1 MNKLKKSLSLFVAL
15 VLLFGVAVVPSAA
28 QTTQEAWDNYYAVDP
43 AVSAGVVLTPGSD
56 ESERYLSWYT
66 AAADG
71 NEAVLTESGGR
82 ETAVK
87 AQTVQT
93 LQGDYRAR
101 VVFTGLKPGAD
112 YSYIV
117 KSGDG
122 KVYGPYSFS
131 TLAGG
136 DFTALYVTDIHVTD
150 EEPNED
156 GVIAKPLSQYA
167 YRFHETIERAAQ
179 KAGGLDLILSAGDQ
193 ASSGLR
199 SEYTALAA
207 SPALKSVPFAMAIGN
222 HDRKHVDYR
231 FFKWQPNAYHMLVS
245 QYIGGDYWFVK
256 GDALFLV
263 FDSNNGSAIDHRNF
277 ARQACAQN
285 PSVKWRVAMFHHDL
299 YGQRIPH
306 RESENELL
314 RLVWAPI
321 CDEFGIDLCLLGHS
335 HYYTLSN
342 VLYNQKTVTDI
353 RELDRVTDP
362 KGTLYMVSG
371 SINRP
376 REIEADTPV
385 GDRVGQYYDT
395 QDVIYNTL
403 SFRDSSLTIRS
414 YTLEGDEK
422 FNEFTISKT
431 SAAGG
436 HVYKTA
442 QWYAPLI
449 RFIGTIYAVFNNM
462 GKYSDYKG
470 LGINVKFFDIVFGG
484 GNG

>member
-1 MNKLKKSLSLFVAL
+1 MTRIKKSISVFVAL
-15 VLLFGVAVVPSAA
+15 ALLFGVAVVPSAA
-28 QTTQEAWDNYYAVDP
+28 RTMQAAWDEYYAADP
-43 AVSAGVVLTPGSD
+43 AAGAGLVLTPGSD

-66 AAADG
+66 DSVDG
-71 NEAVLTESGGR
+71 NEAVLTENGAN
-82 ETAVK
+82 ETVVK
-87 AQTVQT
+87 ADTVQT

-101 VVFTGLKPGAD
+101 LAFSDLKAGTA
-112 YSYIV
+112 YSYTV

-122 KVYGPYSFS
+122 ETYGPYSFT
-131 TLAGG
+131 TLSGG
-136 DFTALYVTDIHVTD
+136 DFTALYVTDIHVTE

-167 YRFHETIERAAQ
+167 YRFHETVEAAAE
-179 KAGGLDLILSAGDQ
+179 KAGSLDLILSAGDQ

-207 SPALKSVPFAMAIGN
+207 SPALKTVPFAMTIGN

-231 FFKWQPNAYHMLVS
+231 FFKWQPNAYNMLVS

-277 ARQACAQN
+277 ARKACRLN

-314 RLVWAPI
+314 RQVWAPI
-321 CDEFGIDLCLLGHS
+321 CDEFGVDLCLLGHS

-353 RELDRVTDP
+353 HDLNGVTDP

-376 REIEADTPV
+376 REISEDTPV
-385 GDRVGQYYDT
+385 GDRVGKYYDT
-395 QDVIYNTL
+395 EDVIYNLL
-403 SFRDSSLTIRS
+403 SFSDSALTIRS
-414 YTLEGDEK
+414 YTLEGDEL
-422 FNEFTISKT
+422 FNEFTIQKT

-436 HVYKTA
+436 HVYRTA
-442 QWYAPLI
+442 QWYNPFI
-449 RFIGTIYAVFNNM
+449 RVIGTIYAVFNNM
-462 GKYSDYKG
+462 GKYSDYKELG
-470 LGINVKFFDIVFGG
+470 LDVRFFDIVFGG
-484 GNG
+484 KNE

>member
-1 MNKLKKSLSLFVAL
+1 ML
-15 VLLFGVAVVPSAA
+15 P
-28 QTTQEAWDNYYAVDP
+28 YC
-43 AVSAGVVLTPGSD
+43 
-56 ESERYLSWYT
+56 SEPLYRYL
-66 AAADG
+66 
-71 NEAVLTESGGR
+71 
-82 ETAVK
+82 
-87 AQTVQT
+87 
-93 LQGDYRAR
+93 
-101 VVFTGLKPGAD
+101 
-112 YSYIV
+112 V

-122 KVYGPYSFS
+122 EVYGPYSFT

-150 EEPNED
+150 EEPNEE
-156 GVIAKPLSQYA
+156 GEIAKPLSQYA

-231 FFKWQPNAYHMLVS
+231 FFKWQPNAYNMLVS

-376 REIEADTPV
+376 REIEEDTPV
-385 GDRVGQYYDT
+385 GDRVGKYYDT

-403 SFRDSSLTIRS
+403 SFCDSALTIRS

-422 FNEFTISKT
+422 FNEFTIRKT

-449 RFIGTIYAVFNNM
+449 RFIGTVYAVFNNM
-462 GKYSDYKG
+462 GKYSDYKE
-470 LGINVKFFDIVFGG
+470 LGIHVKFFDIVFGG
-484 GNG
+484 